1 MQQGRTYNV
10 IRNISSGLIYKLI
23 SIFLPFILRT
33 VMIHYMG
40 IQYAGLNTLF
50 SSILQVLSMAELG
63 FGSALT
69 FSLYK
74 PLVDND
80 EKKNMRIIKS
90 LQNNL
95 QKIRIYN
102 IRNWTGVGS
111 FS

>member
-50 SSILQVLSMAELG
+50 TISFLWLA
-63 FGSALT
+63 
-69 FSLYK
+69 FSNDCLYA
-74 PLVDND
+74 N
-80 EKKNMRIIKS
+80 KK
-90 LQNNL
+90 
-95 QKIRIYN
+95 
-102 IRNWTGVGS
+102 
-111 FS
+111 